1 MRAGRASLAVL
12 LILVAPLATYFVPF
26 AYASTTQST
35 YVVVSP
41 NVVPGANSE
50 ATIVVKCSSP
60 SDSALHFFL
69 SGDDASH
76 GFGYGGARVLDSSG
90 AVAVTGENPNG
101 FEIFVNNY
109 NNFAAFGE
117 TAFIICQSPITVA
130 GVGVPEFGQL
140 YLAIA
145 LGAMVFFFFS
155 RRYPKRNPG
164 SGAITGP

>member
-1 MRAGRASLAVL
+1 MVSYGRWEGFARC
-12 LILVAPLATYFVPF
+12 VADSGCAPSDFVPF

-101 FEIFVNNY
+101 F
-109 NNFAAFGE
+109 
-117 TAFIICQSPITVA
+117 
-130 GVGVPEFGQL
+130 
-140 YLAIA
+140 
-145 LGAMVFFFFS
+145 
-155 RRYPKRNPG
+155 
-164 SGAITGP
+164 